1 MRGDALLYSRSD
13 ALELS
18 WHYLAPLIDHWEKEK
33 EENLVFYPAG
43 SPIPREITHIY
54 SHPYVLEAPVCTP
67 THNIINNIM
76 NQTIVQFYP
85 DATKSLIAL
94 TNALLISAAA
104 RTKKPFY
111 LALSGGET
119 ARSLFEIWKNQ
130 YNDPKRWKNVHFFW
144 VDERCVSS
152 ENEESNYHWAE
163 KLFFKPVGINP
174 NHIYRIQGEDIP
186 YREAERYSRLVAEML
201 PDSNGVPQFDC
212 TLLGIGEDEHIA
224 SIFNNDTDLLKSDDL
239 YAVSRHPATGQ
250 RRITQTG
257 EVILASREI
266 LIALVGERKKE
277 LLHRLVARKDQTITP
292 ATYILSHTSRAT
304 IFTEIELNSKELS
317 FQ

>member
-1 MRGDALLYSRSD
+1 
-13 ALELS
+13 
-18 WHYLAPLIDHWEKEK
+18 
-33 EENLVFYPAG
+33 
-43 SPIPREITHIY
+43 
-54 SHPYVLEAPVCTP
+54 
-67 THNIINNIM
+67 M

-212 TLLGIGEDEHIA
+212 TL
-224 SIFNNDTDLLKSDDL
+224 

>member
-1 MRGDALLYSRSD
+1 
-13 ALELS
+13 
-18 WHYLAPLIDHWEKEK
+18 
-33 EENLVFYPAG
+33 
-43 SPIPREITHIY
+43 
-54 SHPYVLEAPVCTP
+54 
-67 THNIINNIM
+67 M

-174 NHIYRIQGEDIP
+174 NLSLIHI
-186 YREAERYSRLVAEML
+186 
-201 PDSNGVPQFDC
+201 
-212 TLLGIGEDEHIA
+212 
-224 SIFNNDTDLLKSDDL
+224 
-239 YAVSRHPATGQ
+239 
-250 RRITQTG
+250 
-257 EVILASREI
+257 
-266 LIALVGERKKE
+266 
-277 LLHRLVARKDQTITP
+277 
-292 ATYILSHTSRAT
+292 
-304 IFTEIELNSKELS
+304 
-317 FQ
+317 

>member
-1 MRGDALLYSRSD
+1 MCSKHLF
-13 ALELS
+13 
-18 WHYLAPLIDHWEKEK
+18 AP
-33 EENLVFYPAG
+33 
-43 SPIPREITHIY
+43 
-54 SHPYVLEAPVCTP
+54 P

-152 ENEESNYHWAE
+152 ENEESNYIGLKNCFQTRRYKSEPH
-163 KLFFKPVGINP
+163 LQNT
-174 NHIYRIQGEDIP
+174 R
-186 YREAERYSRLVAEML
+186 RRYSL
-201 PDSNGVPQFDC
+201 PRS
-212 TLLGIGEDEHIA
+212 
-224 SIFNNDTDLLKSDDL
+224 
-239 YAVSRHPATGQ
+239 
-250 RRITQTG
+250 
-257 EVILASREI
+257 
-266 LIALVGERKKE
+266 
-277 LLHRLVARKDQTITP
+277 
-292 ATYILSHTSRAT
+292 
-304 IFTEIELNSKELS
+304 
-317 FQ
+317 

>member
-1 MRGDALLYSRSD
+1 
-13 ALELS
+13 
-18 WHYLAPLIDHWEKEK
+18 
-33 EENLVFYPAG
+33 
-43 SPIPREITHIY
+43 
-54 SHPYVLEAPVCTP
+54 
-67 THNIINNIM
+67 M

-85 DATKSLIAL
+85 DANKSLIAL

>member
-1 MRGDALLYSRSD
+1 MCSKLLF
-13 ALELS
+13 
-18 WHYLAPLIDHWEKEK
+18 AP
-33 EENLVFYPAG
+33 
-43 SPIPREITHIY
+43 
-54 SHPYVLEAPVCTP
+54 P

-163 KLFFKPVGINP
+163 RGGDIAEGWTWVG
-174 NHIYRIQGEDIP
+174 
-186 YREAERYSRLVAEML
+186 S
-201 PDSNGVPQFDC
+201 
-212 TLLGIGEDEHIA
+212 
-224 SIFNNDTDLLKSDDL
+224 SIRT
-239 YAVSRHPATGQ
+239 T
-250 RRITQTG
+250 
-257 EVILASREI
+257 
-266 LIALVGERKKE
+266 
-277 LLHRLVARKDQTITP
+277 
-292 ATYILSHTSRAT
+292 
-304 IFTEIELNSKELS
+304 FTEYKEKIFPTEKLKDTPDWSQKCCPTVTEYHNSTVPCSASAKTSTSHLYS
-317 FQ
+317 ITIPIY

>member
-1 MRGDALLYSRSD
+1 
-13 ALELS
+13 
-18 WHYLAPLIDHWEKEK
+18 
-33 EENLVFYPAG
+33 
-43 SPIPREITHIY
+43 
-54 SHPYVLEAPVCTP
+54 
-67 THNIINNIM
+67 M

-224 SIFNNDTDLLKSDDL
+224 SIFNKIGRPL
-239 YAVSRHPATGQ
+239 
-250 RRITQTG
+250 RRVT
-257 EVILASREI
+257 
-266 LIALVGERKKE
+266 
-277 LLHRLVARKDQTITP
+277 TP
-292 ATYILSHTSRAT
+292 GNRAKTNYSNRRSHFS
-304 IFTEIELNSKELS
+304 IP
-317 FQ
+317 

>member
-1 MRGDALLYSRSD
+1 MCSKHLF
-13 ALELS
+13 
-18 WHYLAPLIDHWEKEK
+18 AP
-33 EENLVFYPAG
+33 
-43 SPIPREITHIY
+43 
-54 SHPYVLEAPVCTP
+54 P

-163 KLFFKPVGINP
+163 KLFFKPVWFVVLFLRHGCCKKATVSPAI
-174 NHIYRIQGEDIP
+174 
-186 YREAERYSRLVAEML
+186 RY
-201 PDSNGVPQFDC
+201 F
-212 TLLGIGEDEHIA
+212 IGTA
-224 SIFNNDTDLLKSDDL
+224 S
-239 YAVSRHPATGQ
+239 AC
-250 RRITQTG
+250 
-257 EVILASREI
+257 ILAHRSPVLVFCCEI
-266 LIALVGERKKE
+266 
-277 LLHRLVARKDQTITP
+277 P
-292 ATYILSHTSRAT
+292 
-304 IFTEIELNSKELS
+304 
-317 FQ
+317 

>member
-1 MRGDALLYSRSD
+1 M
-13 ALELS
+13 E
-18 WHYLAPLIDHWEKEK
+18 
-33 EENLVFYPAG
+33 
-43 SPIPREITHIY
+43 
-54 SHPYVLEAPVCTP
+54 
-67 THNIINNIM
+67 
-76 NQTIVQFYP
+76 
-85 DATKSLIAL
+85 
-94 TNALLISAAA
+94 
-104 RTKKPFY
+104 
-111 LALSGGET
+111 
-119 ARSLFEIWKNQ
+119 
-130 YNDPKRWKNVHFFW
+130 NVHFFW

-266 LIALVGERKKE
+266 LIALVGERKKNCS
-277 LLHRLVARKDQTITP
+277 IG
-292 ATYILSHTSRAT
+292 
-304 IFTEIELNSKELS
+304 
-317 FQ
+317 